1 MCLSYLV
8 SIVGCHYQVSII
20 FFQFPSGLQQ
30 SPSTEEASPLVEYT
44 EESANNYHHQEN
56 HPELPVPVEN
66 RKWNSNG
73 NLVNLNGGIKT
84 AAAAEAFPDKN
95 VVKSSKSY
103 PIAPQWQSENNGEMR
118 NGNGVALSQ
127 AFQLTSHKQ
136 LEFPDISGNNAEHIE
151 DIMEESD
158 ESPPYLPTL
167 ASAPS
172 PSQDFV
178 EKSV

>member
-1 MCLSYLV
+1 
-8 SIVGCHYQVSII
+8 
-20 FFQFPSGLQQ
+20 
-30 SPSTEEASPLVEYT
+30 
-44 EESANNYHHQEN
+44 
-56 HPELPVPVEN
+56 
-66 RKWNSNG
+66 
-73 NLVNLNGGIKT
+73 
-84 AAAAEAFPDKN
+84 
-95 VVKSSKSY
+95 
-103 PIAPQWQSENNGEMR
+103 MR
-118 NGNGVALSQ
+118 NGKSVALSQ

-136 LEFPDISGNNAEHIE
+136 LEFPDISGNSNAEHIE

>member
-1 MCLSYLV
+1 
-8 SIVGCHYQVSII
+8 
-20 FFQFPSGLQQ
+20 
-30 SPSTEEASPLVEYT
+30 LVEYT
-44 EESANNYHHQEN
+44 EESANNYHHQKN

-73 NLVNLNGGIKT
+73 NHGNLNGGITT
-84 AAAAEAFPDKN
+84 ATAAEAFPDEKI
-95 VVKSSKSY
+95 VRSPESY
-103 PIAPQWQSENNGEMR
+103 SIASQWQPENNGEMR

-127 AFQLTSHKQ
+127 AFQLTSQKQ
-136 LEFPDISGNNAEHIE
+136 LEFPEISGNNAEHIE

>member
-1 MCLSYLV
+1 MFL
-8 SIVGCHYQVSII
+8 
-20 FFQFPSGLQQ
+20 FQFPSGLQQ
-30 SPSTEEASPLVEYT
+30 SPSTGEASPLVEYA
-44 EESANNYHHQEN
+44 EKIANNYHHQEN
-56 HPELPVPVEN
+56 HTELPVPVEN

-84 AAAAEAFPDKN
+84 AAAAEAFPDEN
-95 VVKSSKSY
+95 IVKSPESY
-103 PIAPQWQSENNGEMR
+103 PITPQWLPEKNGEMR

-136 LEFPDISGNNAEHIE
+136 LEFPDISGNSNAEHIE

>member
-1 MCLSYLV
+1 
-8 SIVGCHYQVSII
+8 
-20 FFQFPSGLQQ
+20 
-30 SPSTEEASPLVEYT
+30 LVEYT

-73 NLVNLNGGIKT
+73 NFVNLNGGIKRT
-84 AAAAEAFPDKN
+84 AAAEAFPYKN
-95 VVKSSKSY
+95 IVKSPESY
-103 PIAPQWQSENNGEMR
+103 SIAPQWPQENNGEMR

-127 AFQLTSHKQ
+127 AFQLTSHEQ
-136 LEFPDISGNNAEHIE
+136 LEFPDISGNANAEHIE